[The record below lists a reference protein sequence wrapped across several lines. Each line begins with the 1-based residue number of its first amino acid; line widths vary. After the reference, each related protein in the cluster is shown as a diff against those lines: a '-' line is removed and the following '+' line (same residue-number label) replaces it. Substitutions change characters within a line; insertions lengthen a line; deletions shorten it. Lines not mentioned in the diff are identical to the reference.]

1 MEKKATIASLKL
13 TWGQLFDLDALLVS
27 NYNCMT

>member
-13 TWGQLFDLDALLVS
+13 TWEQLSDLDALLVS
-27 NYNCMT
+27 NYNCMI